1 MCQTI
6 CIKTEYKIAN
16 KFKINMRYT
25 ITTLMALLLLNSC
38 TKTDQL
44 TVKGSIENAAAEKI
58 FFTRMD
64 LTGDVLLDSAVIGK
78 NGSFEF
84 KHKRLVTPTFFKLS
98 LSPNSFITL
107 IGDSTEQIIID
118 ANKKEFSTN
127 YKVQNSKGSAEIK
140 TQNSRVIKL
149 RNSIDSLI
157 AVYNKLPD
165 ENKNSQLET
174 INSQL
179 VEKIDLY
186 KQETGQFIL
195 EHPRSFASYYAL
207 FLTLSDGT
215 QIMDVMNKKD
225 QVYFSALATS
235 LNLIYPESQRVRQLY
250 NIVLSA
256 KAEERRIKIMDIVN
270 NAEGSDMPD
279 LKIEDKDG
287 NERSLAALRGKV
299 VLLSFWASWD
309 EASVRENQRLKSIYN
324 KYNSKGF
331 EVYQVGL
338 ERSKVLWENA
348 IITAQLP
355 WISVTELRHTNS
367 TAARM
372 YNIQNIPANYLIDK
386 NGEII
391 GKNLFGNRLEN
402 KLKEIL

>member
-1 MCQTI
+1 
-6 CIKTEYKIAN
+6 
-16 KFKINMRYT
+16 MRYT
-25 ITTLMALLLLNSC
+25 FILLIGLLILNSC
-38 TKTDQL
+38 SKSDQFMI
-44 TVKGSIENAAAEKI
+44 KGSIENAATEKI

-64 LTGDVLLDSAVIGK
+64 VTGDVLLDSAVVGK

-84 KHKRLVTPTFFKLS
+84 KHKRLTTPTFFKLS
-98 LSPNSFITL
+98 LSPTIFITL
-107 IGDSTEQIIID
+107 IGDSTEQITINAD
-118 ANKKEFSTN
+118 RKKFTTD
-127 YKVQNSKGSAEIK
+127 YQVQNSQGSAEIK
-140 TQNSRVIKL
+140 TQNLRVMKL
-149 RNSIDSLI
+149 RSSIDSLI
-157 AVYNKLPD
+157 TLYNELPD
-165 ENKNSQLET
+165 ENKNSQLEV
-174 INSQL
+174 INNQL
-179 VEKIDLY
+179 VEEIDRY
-186 KQETGQFIL
+186 KQQTGQFIL

-235 LNLIYPESQRVRQLY
+235 LNLIYPESQRVQQLY
-250 NIVLSA
+250 NIVLNA
-256 KAEERRIKIMDIVN
+256 KAEERRIKIMDIIN

-287 NERSLAALRGKV
+287 NEKSLAALRGKV

-309 EASVRENQRLKSIYN
+309 EASVRENIRLKSIYN

-348 IITAQLP
+348 IISAQLP
-355 WISVTELRHTNS
+355 WVSVTELRYTNS

-372 YNIQNIPANYLIDK
+372 YNIQQIPANYLIDK